1 MAAPGTPGRQVLK
14 DVVAYVDVWSV
25 NGTEN
30 YSKAFTNQLVD
41 MGAKVSK
48 TFSKRVTHVVFK
60 DGYQSTWDK
69 AQKRGV
75 KLVSVLWVEK
85 CRTAGAHI
93 DEALFPAANTRE
105 HLPSLIKK
113 KRKCMQP
120 KDFIPKTP
128 EHDKRLKKKF
138 EKMATELQRQKSRLD
153 NDVPVLLFESNGSLM
168 YSPTIKTC
176 AGQHSA
182 MQRRLQEMKEKRE
195 NLSPTSSLEKSHDNP
210 TNSPCEASWNISH
223 DTLCSDVSFAGDLHS
238 SFDDLCG
245 NVRCGSQEG
254 KLGGIVD
261 EIKSDVC
268 VSSPVLKTRS
278 PGYLSPLTPQKPMDS
293 LSKEETGRWGDAV
306 GVVVTLDKQQ
316 SEGATRIMSNEKHS
330 LSPLLSAT
338 KRCPSGHSRS
348 ESSSARRRRTSERV
362 NAPPKEGLQKKRC
375 GGKPAGPK
383 GQLWK
388 SGRRLQL
395 PAQPAV
401 EAPGCGVSS
410 YDDYFS
416 PDNLRE
422 RSSEA
427 LLPGLEP
434 SAGLAQFSCRGGLSQ
449 RERRNILQMADF
461 SCIGKN
467 PRLVNMTDV
476 TAKTSCSLQKPTQDT
491 ADAVWGCLTSEG
503 ACAAEGTPGHCQQ
516 AGAQRRS
523 GPCTDGKSCSPVDDE
538 PALSQGCGGEGL
550 GGDFPQLGGDFPPL
564 ERSSMEMTG
573 LLDVR
578 SVQKEDS
585 TSGTWKS
592 SGAEMQRDYEL
603 DFVGDRTV
611 GKAAE
616 EREHSAS
623 RHDGSVKDG
632 PTRHDVLDGSLE
644 TCKDLSRPLEESKK
658 RGKAQKP
665 TRTLVM
671 TSMPS
676 EKQNLVIQ
684 VVNKLKGFSF
694 AREVCDTTTHVLTGK
709 PLRTLNVLLGIAR
722 GCWIL
727 SYEWVLWSLELGH
740 WISEEPFELS
750 NYFPAAPSFR
760 SRSLKMAPA
769 AVTPQVCAGI

>member
-1 MAAPGTPGRQVLK
+1 DDASVFEDVRASVVGISGERKLRGRNVLLLGFGRGLNFMHT
-14 DVVAYVDVWSV
+14 SLFILSMPSQCQ
-25 NGTEN
+25 TC
-30 YSKAFTNQLVD
+30 
-41 MGAKVSK
+41 
-48 TFSKRVTHVVFK
+48 
-60 DGYQSTWDK
+60 TWGCLL
-69 AQKRGV
+69 AEF
-75 KLVSVLWVEK
+75 LWMR

-128 EHDKRLKKKF
+128 EHDKRLKRKLRKW
-138 EKMATELQRQKSRLD
+138 LQSYKD

-176 AGQHSA
+176 AGQHST

-210 TNSPCEASWNISH
+210 ANSPGEAWNISH
-223 DTLCSDVSFAGDLHS
+223 DTLCSDESFAGDLHS
-238 SFDDLCG
+238 SFDNLCG

-316 SEGATRIMSNEKHS
+316 SEGETRMMSDEKHS

-348 ESSSARRRRTSERV
+348 ESSSARKKRTSERV
-362 NAPPKEGLQKKRC
+362 NAPPKERLKKKRC

-388 SGRRLQL
+388 LGRRLQL
-395 PAQPAV
+395 LARPAV

-449 RERRNILQMADF
+449 RERRNIMQMADF

-467 PRLVNMTDV
+467 RRLVNMTDV
-476 TAKTSCSLQKPTQDT
+476 TAKTSSSLQKPTQDT

-503 ACAAEGTPGHCQQ
+503 VCAAEGTPGHCQQ
-516 AGAQRRS
+516 AG
-523 GPCTDGKSCSPVDDE
+523 
-538 PALSQGCGGEGL
+538 EGL
-550 GGDFPQLGGDFPPL
+550 GGDFPRLGGDFPPL
-564 ERSSMEMTG
+564 ERSSVEMTG

-611 GKAAE
+611 DKAAE

-623 RHDGSVKDG
+623 RHDGS
-632 PTRHDVLDGSLE
+632 
-644 TCKDLSRPLEESKK
+644 
-658 RGKAQKP
+658 
-665 TRTLVM
+665 M
-671 TSMPS
+671 
-676 EKQNLVIQ
+676 
-684 VVNKLKGFSF
+684 
-694 AREVCDTTTHVLTGK
+694 
-709 PLRTLNVLLGIAR
+709 
-722 GCWIL
+722 
-727 SYEWVLWSLELGH
+727 
-740 WISEEPFELS
+740 
-750 NYFPAAPSFR
+750 
-760 SRSLKMAPA
+760 
-769 AVTPQVCAGI
+769 